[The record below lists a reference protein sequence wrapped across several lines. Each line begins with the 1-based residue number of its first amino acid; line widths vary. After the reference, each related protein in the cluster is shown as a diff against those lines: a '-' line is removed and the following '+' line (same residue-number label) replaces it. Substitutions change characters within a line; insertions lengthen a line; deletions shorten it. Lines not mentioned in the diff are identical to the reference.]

1 MPDPPGEVRWVVSP
15 DGTRLRCHVT
25 GPERPRA
32 VVVLSHGWTLGA
44 LFWRDQVRA
53 LAPHALVLAYD
64 QRGHQGS
71 ESPAS
76 GDWSTAALAD
86 DLEAVIQQAAPAG
99 LPLLVVG
106 HSLGAMTVLAWTAR
120 HPGTAASRLRGVV
133 LCNAGIHQLIPAATA
148 GMPGGAWALPRLV
161 EAFLTVPTPTPPRS
175 AALRWAIRHM
185 GLGESPPAAAV
196 ALTEALVASC
206 PPGVRAGFGRTIRS
220 LDLRA
225 AVGFL
230 DAPTLLITGGA
241 DRMTPAMHAHGLA
254 ARLCGAEVVVLPGVG
269 HQAPLERPATVSDLI
284 LTHLHRCIPATL
296 TGFPTRRT
304 RAPSS

>member
-1 MPDPPGEVRWVVSP
+1 M
-15 DGTRLRCHVT
+15 
-25 GPERPRA
+25 
-32 VVVLSHGWTLGA
+32 LSHGWTLGA

-71 ESPAS
+71 ESPRS

-86 DLEAVIQQAAPAG
+86 DLEAVLRQAAPAA

-106 HSLGAMTVLAWTAR
+106 HSLGAMTALAWAAR
-120 HPGTAASRLRGVV
+120 HPRTAGSRLRGMV
-133 LCNAGIHQLIPAATA
+133 LCNAGVHQLVPAATA

-161 EAFLTVPTPTPPRS
+161 EACLTLPGPSPPRS
-175 AALRWAIRHM
+175 AALRWAIRR
-185 GLGESPPAAAV
+185 LGVGEDPPTTAV
-196 ALTEALVASC
+196 ALTEALVAAC
-206 PPGVRAGFGRTIRS
+206 PPTVRAGFGRTIRH

-225 AVGFL
+225 AVGCL
-230 DAPTLLITGGA
+230 DVPALLITGGA
-241 DRMTPAMHAHGLA
+241 DRMTPPIHAHGLA

-284 LTHLHRCIPATL
+284 LTHLHRCVPATL
-296 TGFPTRRT
+296 TGLPTRRT
-304 RAPSS
+304 SR